1 MQNTNRKVFDNLVS
15 RTKIYLVIIFL
26 LLLFISIQFNN
37 LILPSILIF
46 AAIIGYTY
54 FANNKRKS
62 EISETLQDLTLTVDS
77 TAKSSLINS
86 PFPLLILE
94 TNGNIVWKS
103 SSFVTEFQHIDVND
117 YIDELV
123 YDIKAQIENEKQV
136 NKDKTIQKQIKID
149 KKIYRVYGKFV
160 NSRNKEKKNKKE
172 YMMVLY
178 FLDETE
184 KCKLQEEYENSKTC
198 IGMIMVDNY
207 EETFQLLESE
217 EVAQCKAEI
226 DKYIYEWI
234 NKWDGVLV
242 KSERDR
248 YICFFEQRHLKAIKE
263 DKFSILDKIK
273 EIDLKSKVQLTLSI
287 AISNE
292 GATQKDKYKSV
303 TTAMDIVLGRGGDQA
318 VIRENDIYKFF
329 GGRTQEVERRTKVKA
344 RVVAHALENLIQESS
359 KVLIMGHTNPDI
371 DALGSAMG
379 MYRFVKNMN
388 KNGYIID
395 SENAAALDSFKEV
408 LAKEEEYEDVLI
420 SKEVALENIDED
432 TLLIVVDT
440 HKKNYVESEE
450 ILEKCPK
457 VVIIDHHRRSADFI
471 ENATLMFQEVYASS
485 AAELVTE
492 LLQYATQK
500 VDLKTIEAES
510 LYAGIM
516 MDTKNFTFK
525 TGVRTFE
532 AAAYLRRCG
541 VDIIRVK
548 KWFQSDLE
556 SFNKIADIVK
566 RAEIVNDTIAISINK
581 EKTKDAS
588 IVCAKAADELLTI
601 SDITA
606 SFVLGYMEDKRICI
620 SGRSIGDIN
629 VQVILEKLR
638 RRRTYYPCRST
649 SRRNDNGRSKTRT
662 NNKNKWILY
671 RNITIK
677 IATVPGLN
685 GNKLP

>member
-273 EIDLKSKVQLTLSI
+273 EIDLKSKVQVTLSI

-662 NNKNKWILY
+662 NNKNK
-671 RNITIK
+671 
-677 IATVPGLN
+677 
-685 GNKLP
+685 

>member
-1 MQNTNRKVFDNLVS
+1 MQNTNRKVFGNLVS

-662 NNKNKWILY
+662 NNKNK
-671 RNITIK
+671 
-677 IATVPGLN
+677 
-685 GNKLP
+685 

>member
-15 RTKIYLVIIFL
+15 RTKIYLVIILL

-662 NNKNKWILY
+662 NNKNK
-671 RNITIK
+671 
-677 IATVPGLN
+677 
-685 GNKLP
+685 